1 MVHEQLSRART
12 LRGEDV
18 KALASRTGLREG
30 VIRAIEDGRF
40 DALPR
45 GIYARAAIKT
55 YASAMGF
62 DAEEIL
68 QACAASLPAVEEP
81 IRAMG
86 RLRGVRQRPIAAPE
100 ATPGAPRAAPA
111 AETPNW
117 RLPAAAAI
125 DACVVGAML
134 VALITVARI
143 AIDVPVATLGRAGAV
158 AFAVMGVVMA
168 VAYFAWFGG
177 LSGATAGERALHLDG
192 GAPRTACATLAVII
206 GRAMRC
212 ATDDLRFVAASGA
225 HCRQA
230 WNTLVLAA
238 PPAATACSSA
248 PRDL

>member
-1 MVHEQLSRART
+1 M
-12 LRGEDV
+12 
-18 KALASRTGLREG
+18 KALAGRTGLREG
-30 VIRAIEDGRF
+30 LILAIEDGRF

-62 DAEEIL
+62 DPEEIL
-68 QACAASLPAVEEP
+68 EACAPSLPAVEEP

-86 RLRGVRQRPIAAPE
+86 RLRGVRQRPIAAP
-100 ATPGAPRAAPA
+100 APPPGAPRAAPSP
-111 AETPNW
+111 ETPDW

-134 VALITVARI
+134 GALITIARI
-143 AIDVPVATLGRAGAV
+143 ATDVPVATLGSAGAG
-158 AFAVMGVVMA
+158 AFAVMGLVLA

-192 GAPRTACATLAVII
+192 DASRTARATLAVIAA
-206 GRAMRC
+206 RAMHC
-212 ATDDLRFVAASGA
+212 ATDDVRFVAASGA
-225 HCRQA
+225 HCRHA
-230 WNTLVLAA
+230 WTSVVLAA
-238 PPAATACSSA
+238 PAAATPCSSA